1 MPQARAN
8 GIDIEYESFGRAG
21 DPLILMIMGL
31 AAQLVFWPE
40 SLCKGL
46 ADKGFW
52 VVRFDNRDIGKSTHF
67 TDRIAPDFRELFQQV
82 TAGRTPEVP
91 YSLSD
96 MSDDALGLMSAL
108 GVERAHIVGGSM
120 GGMIAQLIAINH
132 PERTKSLTSIM
143 STTGRRDLPQG
154 DPAALAVLSKGP
166 ASLTRADLIDN
177 GVIVRHALAGPGFP
191 ESEAEIRAL
200 VERVVDRA
208 PYDPAGVARQW
219 SAVVAAPP
227 RNLLLKNVRCPALI
241 VHGDSDPLFPP
252 AVAKNAAES
261 IPGAELFMV
270 PGMGHGVPKSL
281 APVLVKRI
289 GDFVLKAEARAPIA
303 G

>member
-219 SAVVAAPP
+219 SAVFAAPP

-252 AVAKNAAES
+252 AVAKDAAES

-289 GDFVLKAEARAPIA
+289 GDFVLKAEARATIA

>member
-8 GIDIEYESFGRAG
+8 GIDIEYESFGRDG

-166 ASLTRADLIDN
+166 ASSHPRRSDRQR
-177 GVIVRHALAGPGFP
+177 RH
-191 ESEAEIRAL
+191 
-200 VERVVDRA
+200 
-208 PYDPAGVARQW
+208 
-219 SAVVAAPP
+219 
-227 RNLLLKNVRCPALI
+227 CPARARRPGLSGKRSRNPRPGRARRRPCAI
-241 VHGDSDPLFPP
+241 RSGGGGTAMVGGRRRPSPQF
-252 AVAKNAAES
+252 AA
-261 IPGAELFMV
+261 
-270 PGMGHGVPKSL
+270 
-281 APVLVKRI
+281 
-289 GDFVLKAEARAPIA
+289 
-303 G
+303 

>member
-8 GIDIEYESFGRAG
+8 GIDIEYESFGRDG

-46 ADKGFW
+46 ADKGFC

-108 GVERAHIVGGSM
+108 PVERAHIVGGSM

-252 AVAKNAAES
+252 AVAKDAAES

-289 GDFVLKAEARAPIA
+289 GDFVLKAEARATIA

>member
-1 MPQARAN
+1 LPQARAN

>member
-1 MPQARAN
+1 LPQARAN

-219 SAVVAAPP
+219 SAVFAAPP

-252 AVAKNAAES
+252 AVAKDAAES

-289 GDFVLKAEARAPIA
+289 GDFVLKAEARATIA